1 MCDTRMLETR
11 IAWMVRN
18 TTADPGKV
26 LWLGREPDTK
36 NPKYPFQFFHG
47 SFEKATVFNFR
58 MEAEAGMNAAKG
70 DELIEAEVSVP
81 CEAMQTKERD
91 PEAARKFTQTQ
102 AVHHHHSHA

>member
-18 TTADPGKV
+18 TTVDPEKV

-36 NPKYPFQFFHG
+36 NLKYPFRFFHG
-47 SFEKATVFNFR
+47 SFEKATVFSFR
-58 MEAEAGMNAAKG
+58 MEAAACMDAAHG

-91 PEAARKFTQTQ
+91 PEAAREFIQTQ
-102 AVHHHHSHA
+102 AIHHHHSHT

>member
-1 MCDTRMLETR
+1 MCESRMLETR

-26 LWLGREPDTK
+26 LWLSRESDTK
-36 NPKYPFQFFHG
+36 HSKYPFQFFHG
-47 SFEKATVFNFR
+47 PFENATVFNLQI
-58 MEAEAGMNAAKG
+58 EAEACMDAANG

-91 PEAARKFTQTQ
+91 PEAAREFIQTQ
-102 AVHHHHSHA
+102 AVHHHHSHT